1 MPAFATHYLF
11 MRDMLPWIEDN
22 VCFNIHTQ
30 VMALGA
36 QGPDI
41 FFFGRLLPVRMPG
54 KPQASKGVALHN
66 AKAGEIIDAF
76 CDYVKESQY
85 PEIAMSYI
93 YGFIMHYV
101 LDRTCHPYVY
111 AIQEELVDNGV
122 YANNSTA
129 HNTIEH
135 SMDTCMIKEKLGY
148 DIPYL
153 FDGAAT
159 IALDDTQTDEVSR
172 LLQFVIPRVTD
183 CRVTHD
189 DVTNTVK
196 DLIWFQNTLRDF
208 SGKLTRRCRILE
220 TLVAPVVKNYRLT
233 AHINPRD
240 LEKAK
245 KYANI
250 EHKAWHSPY
259 QPDVQRD
266 ESFFD
271 LYNRAISEAEIM
283 LTGFQ
288 DVLNGAMDGYE
299 LTKNISFLTGIE
311 A

>member
-11 MRDMLPWIEDN
+11 MRDMLAWIEDN
-22 VCFNIHTQ
+22 VRFSIHLN

-41 FFFGRLLPVRMPG
+41 FFFGRLLPVYMPG
-54 KPQASKGVALHN
+54 KPQAAKGVALHN
-66 AKAGEIIDAF
+66 ARAGDIIDAF
-76 CDYVKESQY
+76 RDYIKESHDTD
-85 PEIAMSYI
+85 IAMSYI
-93 YGFIMHYV
+93 YGFIMHYT

-111 AIQEELVDNGV
+111 AKQEELVGNGKFV
-122 YANNSTA
+122 NGSTA

-148 DIPYL
+148 DIPYQ

-159 IALDDTQTDEVSR
+159 IALDDAEVAEVSR
-172 LLQFVIPRVTD
+172 LLQFVIPRVSD
-183 CRVTHD
+183 CSVTYHD
-189 DVTNTVK
+189 VANTVK

-220 TLVAPVVKNYRLT
+220 TIVAPIVKNYRLT

-250 EHKAWHSPY
+250 EHKAWLSPY
-259 QPDVQRD
+259 QPDVQRN
-266 ESFFD
+266 ESFFE
-271 LYNRAISEAEIM
+271 LYNRAIPEAKM
-283 LTGFQ
+283 LLTGFQ
-288 DVLNGAMDGYE
+288 DVLDGAMDGYE
-299 LTKNISFLTGIE
+299 LTKNISFMTGIE